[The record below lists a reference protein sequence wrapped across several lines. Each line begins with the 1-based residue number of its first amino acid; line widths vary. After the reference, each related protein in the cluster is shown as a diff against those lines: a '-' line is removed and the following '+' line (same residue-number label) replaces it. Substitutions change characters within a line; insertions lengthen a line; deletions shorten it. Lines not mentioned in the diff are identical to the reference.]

1 MKTELQRV
9 KPPYSYKEIGFR
21 VRSLREANG
30 YTRDALAVK
39 INISTKFLY
48 EIEMGKKGF
57 SAEILYKL
65 SQTLAVSADYI
76 LTGTDGM
83 ASNTSYR
90 TTSSSVSR
98 TADSTCQC
106 ASRPE
111 TTEAHTYTHTT
122 KSFM

>member
-39 INISTKFLY
+39 IDISTKFLY

-76 LTGTDGM
+76 LTGTDGSTISKKTLDTIKCFSPYQM
-83 ASNTSYR
+83 GCVQEILR
-90 TTSSSVSR
+90 TIQEMC
-98 TADSTCQC
+98 TAEKVNN
-106 ASRPE
+106 R
-111 TTEAHTYTHTT
+111 
-122 KSFM
+122 

>member
-39 INISTKFLY
+39 IDISTKFLY

-65 SQTLAVSADYI
+65 SQTLAVSADSI
-76 LTGTDGM
+76 LTGTDGSPICKKM
-83 ASNTSYR
+83 LDTIRCLRSYQKGCVQEILR
-90 TTSSSVSR
+90 TIQEMC
-98 TADSTCQC
+98 TAEKVNN
-106 ASRPE
+106 R
-111 TTEAHTYTHTT
+111 
-122 KSFM
+122 